1 MSDSERDCASHFIL
15 RLAYCRTE
23 DLRRWFL
30 MQETLLFKTR
40 LEYLTDDEKQDFMA
54 HNGLHFKAVSSED
67 KNAREHKLK
76 GLSGVTD
83 NNFYA
88 TVFYEVPFLEALQ
101 LIAPRQVY
109 LERGKAYIP
118 FNRLLNII
126 TVRFVR
132 GAAALSSR

>member
-1 MSDSERDCASHFIL
+1 
-15 RLAYCRTE
+15 
-23 DLRRWFL
+23 

-54 HNGLHFKAVSSED
+54 HNGLHFKAVSNED

-76 GLSGVTD
+76 GLSGVNE

-132 GAAALSSR
+132 GAAALSPRAA